1 MNALQAEKTEITEE
15 DKNLAAVT
23 EVEAG
28 IRKDVAYLRRTPA
41 TPSTDAPADTSAEAA
56 VSSVNTLIHR
66 VAGASLGEIE
76 NLIAELEGLRTL
88 MHNEGQRIQRELAGY
103 AQLGQTAMKSTRMI
117 ADNLAQW
124 KRTAPEPRQ
133 D

>member
-28 IRKDVAYLRRTPA
+28 IRDFVRKDVAYLRRTPA

-56 VSSVNTLIHR
+56 VSSVNTLIHHKSLTPKLLR
-66 VAGASLGEIE
+66 VVIFISQQMSKNCVTSTSL
-76 NLIAELEGLRTL
+76 
-88 MHNEGQRIQRELAGY
+88 
-103 AQLGQTAMKSTRMI
+103 S
-117 ADNLAQW
+117 
-124 KRTAPEPRQ
+124 
-133 D
+133 